1 MEDIKPIDKFTLDKY
16 VKEEDDLLEYVKLV
30 AMEFCPDVYEGT
42 YILETQALDIFKN
55 RYNRKFIENKFS
67 YADYKKEDSIQK
79 ALQGIGI
86 ETEVATEQ
94 QAAEEET
101 KYVFMGTTV
110 TQEFK
115 KRYNAKVL
123 NVHYTFEK
131 YIQYE
136 DIQNTLEALDIDRE
150 KFWYL
155 LLFVSDYI
163 YGSCLEGIKVK
174 ETSRVLVEKFMQ
186 QIEKNINNKNSKASF
201 IKPMTLTLKLE
212 GEHHSMKIDDPIS
225 LDYIHLM
232 YKVVNE
238 YFSVDFPTILDT
250 QEIDRKGKD
259 TEPNTVLVAMF
270 YHLLK
275 SFFKLLPKTNTS
287 KSAKAY
293 STVSLNKTLLI
304 SRLVYLTRLST
315 DKRYT
320 GVDEKKDKQCPN
332 FIKDQIKSYKDYKIL
347 RANKFYK

>member
-16 VKEEDDLLEYVKLV
+16 VKEEDDLLEYVEMLGYK
-30 AMEFCPDVYEGT
+30 CHPDY
-42 YILETQALDIFKN
+42 D
-55 RYNRKFIENKFS
+55 FIRV
-67 YADYKKEDSIQK
+67 KKEIEDK
-79 ALQGIGI
+79 AETN

-94 QAAEEET
+94 QAAAEEEEET

-123 NVHYTFEK
+123 NAHYTFEK

-174 ETSRVLVEKFMQ
+174 ETPRVLVEKFMQ

-201 IKPMTLTLKLE
+201 IKPMTLTLKLQE
-212 GEHHSMKIDDPIS
+212 KHRSIEIDDPIS
-225 LDYIHLM
+225 LAYIYLV
-232 YKVVNE
+232 YEAGKD
-238 YFSVDFPTILDT
+238 YFSNDKPTIFDI
-250 QEIDRKGKD
+250 QGIDRKGKD

-304 SRLVYLTRLST
+304 SRLVYLTNLSK

-320 GVDEKKDKQCPN
+320 GVDEKNSKLCPN
-332 FIKDQIKSYKDYKIL
+332 FIKDQIKSYKDYEIL

>member
-16 VKEEDDLLEYVKLV
+16 VREEDDLLEYVEMLGCK
-30 AMEFCPDVYEGT
+30 CHPDY
-42 YILETQALDIFKN
+42 D
-55 RYNRKFIENKFS
+55 FIRV
-67 YADYKKEDSIQK
+67 KKEIEDRTETN
-79 ALQGIGI
+79 

-94 QAAEEET
+94 QATEQQAAAEEEET

-123 NVHYTFEK
+123 NARYTFEK
-131 YIQYE
+131 YIQYK
-136 DIQNTLEALDIDRE
+136 DIQNTLEALNIDRE

-174 ETSRVLVEKFMQ
+174 ETSRVLVEKLMQ
-186 QIEKNINNKNSKASF
+186 QLGKNIGNSGCILSF
-201 IKPMTLTLKLE
+201 IKPMTLTLKLQE
-212 GEHHSMKIDDPIS
+212 KHRSIEIDDPIS
-225 LDYIHLM
+225 LAYIYLV
-232 YKVVNE
+232 YEAGKD
-238 YFSVDFPTILDT
+238 YFSNDKPTRFDT
-250 QEIDRKGKD
+250 QGIDRKGKD
-259 TEPNTVLVAMF
+259 TEYKTILVAMF
-270 YHLLK
+270 YKLSK

-304 SRLVYLTRLST
+304 SRLVYLTNLSK

-320 GVDEKKDKQCPN
+320 GVDEKNSKLCPN
-332 FIKDQIKSYKDYKIL
+332 FIKDQIKSYKDYEIL

>member
-16 VKEEDDLLEYVKLV
+16 VREEDDLLEYVEMLGCK
-30 AMEFCPDVYEGT
+30 CHPDY
-42 YILETQALDIFKN
+42 D
-55 RYNRKFIENKFS
+55 FIRV
-67 YADYKKEDSIQK
+67 KKEIEDRTETN
-79 ALQGIGI
+79 

-94 QAAEEET
+94 QATEQQAAAEEEEEEEEET

-110 TQEFK
+110 TQEF
-115 KRYNAKVL
+115 
-123 NVHYTFEK
+123 EK
-131 YIQYE
+131 YIQYK
-136 DIQNTLEALDIDRE
+136 DIQNTLEALNIDRE

-174 ETSRVLVEKFMQ
+174 ETSRVLVEKLMQ
-186 QIEKNINNKNSKASF
+186 QLGKNIGNSGCILSF
-201 IKPMTLTLKLE
+201 IKPMTLTLKLQE
-212 GEHHSMKIDDPIS
+212 KHRSIEIDDPIS
-225 LDYIHLM
+225 LAYIYLV
-232 YKVVNE
+232 YEAGKD
-238 YFSVDFPTILDT
+238 YFSNDKPTRFDT
-250 QEIDRKGKD
+250 QGIDRKGKD
-259 TEPNTVLVAMF
+259 TEYKTILVAMF
-270 YHLLK
+270 YKLLK

-304 SRLVYLTRLST
+304 SRLVYLTNLSK

-320 GVDEKKDKQCPN
+320 GVDEKNSKLCPN
-332 FIKDQIKSYKDYKIL
+332 FIKDQIKSYKDYEIL

>member
-16 VKEEDDLLEYVKLV
+16 VKEEDDLLEYIEMLGCK
-30 AMEFCPDVYEGT
+30 CHPDY
-42 YILETQALDIFKN
+42 D
-55 RYNRKFIENKFS
+55 FIRV
-67 YADYKKEDSIQK
+67 KKEIEDK
-79 ALQGIGI
+79 AETN

-94 QAAEEET
+94 QATEEQAAAEEET

-123 NVHYTFEK
+123 NAHYTFEK

-174 ETSRVLVEKFMQ
+174 ETSKVLVEKLMQ
-186 QIEKNINNKNSKASF
+186 QLGKNIGNSGCILSF
-201 IKPMTLTLKLE
+201 IKPMTLTLKIQE
-212 GEHHSMKIDDPIS
+212 EHRSIEINDPIS
-225 LDYIHLM
+225 LAYI
-232 YKVVNE
+232 
-238 YFSVDFPTILDT
+238 YFIYEAGKDNFSIDKPTIFDI
-250 QEIDRKGKD
+250 QGIDRKGKD

-287 KSAKAY
+287 KFAKAY

-304 SRLVYLTRLST
+304 SRLVYLTNLSK

-320 GVDEKKDKQCPN
+320 GVDEKKGKLCPD

>member
-16 VKEEDDLLEYVKLV
+16 VKEEDDLLEYVEMLGCK
-30 AMEFCPDVYEGT
+30 CHPDY
-42 YILETQALDIFKN
+42 D
-55 RYNRKFIENKFS
+55 FIRV
-67 YADYKKEDSIQK
+67 KKEIEDK
-79 ALQGIGI
+79 A
-86 ETEVATEQ
+86 ETNE
-94 QAAEEET
+94 AAAEEEEET

-123 NVHYTFEK
+123 NAHYTFEK
-131 YIQYE
+131 YIQYK
-136 DIQNTLEALDIDRE
+136 DIQN
-150 KFWYL
+150 FWYL

-174 ETSRVLVEKFMQ
+174 ETSRVLVEKLMQ
-186 QIEKNINNKNSKASF
+186 QLGKNIGNSGCILSF
-201 IKPMTLTLKLE
+201 IKPMTLTLKLQE
-212 GEHHSMKIDDPIS
+212 KHRSIEIDDPIS
-225 LDYIHLM
+225 LAYIYLV
-232 YKVVNE
+232 YEAGKD
-238 YFSVDFPTILDT
+238 YFSNDKPTRFDT

-287 KSAKAY
+287 KPAKVY

>member
-16 VKEEDDLLEYVKLV
+16 VKEEDDLLEYVEMLGCK
-30 AMEFCPDVYEGT
+30 CHPDY
-42 YILETQALDIFKN
+42 D
-55 RYNRKFIENKFS
+55 FIRV
-67 YADYKKEDSIQK
+67 KKEIEDRTETN
-79 ALQGIGI
+79 

-94 QAAEEET
+94 QATEQQAAAEEEEEEEEEET

-123 NVHYTFEK
+123 NAHYTFEK
-131 YIQYE
+131 YIQYK
-136 DIQNTLEALDIDRE
+136 DIQNTLEALNIDRE

-174 ETSRVLVEKFMQ
+174 ETSRVLVEKLMQ
-186 QIEKNINNKNSKASF
+186 QLGKNIGNSGCILSF
-201 IKPMTLTLKLE
+201 IKPMTLTLKLQE
-212 GEHHSMKIDDPIS
+212 KHRSIEIDDPIS
-225 LDYIHLM
+225 LAYIYLV
-232 YKVVNE
+232 YEAGKD
-238 YFSVDFPTILDT
+238 YFSNDKPTRFDT
-250 QEIDRKGKD
+250 QGIDRKGKD
-259 TEPNTVLVAMF
+259 TEYKTILVAMF
-270 YHLLK
+270 YKLLK

-304 SRLVYLTRLST
+304 SRLVYLTNLSK

-320 GVDEKKDKQCPN
+320 GVDEKNSKLCPN
-332 FIKDQIKSYKDYKIL
+332 FIKDQIKSYKDYEIL

>member
-16 VKEEDDLLEYVKLV
+16 VKEEDDLLEYVEMLGCK
-30 AMEFCPDVYEGT
+30 CHPDY
-42 YILETQALDIFKN
+42 D
-55 RYNRKFIENKFS
+55 FIRV
-67 YADYKKEDSIQK
+67 KKEIEDK
-79 ALQGIGI
+79 AETN

-94 QAAEEET
+94 QAAEEQAAAAEEEEEEEEEEET

-123 NVHYTFEK
+123 NAHYTFEK

-186 QIEKNINNKNSKASF
+186 QIEKNVNNKNSKASF

-287 KSAKAY
+287 KPAKAY

>member
-16 VKEEDDLLEYVKLV
+16 VKEEDDLLEYVEMLGYK
-30 AMEFCPDVYEGT
+30 CHPDY
-42 YILETQALDIFKN
+42 D
-55 RYNRKFIENKFS
+55 FIRV
-67 YADYKKEDSIQK
+67 KKEIEDK
-79 ALQGIGI
+79 AETN

-94 QAAEEET
+94 QAAAEEEET

-123 NVHYTFEK
+123 NAHYTFEK

-174 ETSRVLVEKFMQ
+174 ETPRVLVEKFMQ

-201 IKPMTLTLKLE
+201 IKPMTLTLKLQE
-212 GEHHSMKIDDPIS
+212 KHRSIEIDDPIS
-225 LDYIHLM
+225 LAYIYLV
-232 YKVVNE
+232 YEAGKD
-238 YFSVDFPTILDT
+238 YFSNDKPTIFDI
-250 QEIDRKGKD
+250 QGIDRKGKD

-270 YHLLK
+270 LH
-275 SFFKLLPKTNTS
+275 
-287 KSAKAY
+287 
-293 STVSLNKTLLI
+293 
-304 SRLVYLTRLST
+304 
-315 DKRYT
+315 
-320 GVDEKKDKQCPN
+320 
-332 FIKDQIKSYKDYKIL
+332 FIEEFL
-347 RANKFYK
+347 

>member
-16 VKEEDDLLEYVKLV
+16 VKEEDDLLEYVEMLGCK
-30 AMEFCPDVYEGT
+30 CHPDY
-42 YILETQALDIFKN
+42 D
-55 RYNRKFIENKFS
+55 FIRV
-67 YADYKKEDSIQK
+67 KKEIEDK
-79 ALQGIGI
+79 AETN

-94 QAAEEET
+94 QAAEEAAEAEAEEEEEEEET

-123 NVHYTFEK
+123 NAHYTFEK

-174 ETSRVLVEKFMQ
+174 ETSRVLVEKLMQ
-186 QIEKNINNKNSKASF
+186 QLGKNIGNSGCILSF
-201 IKPMTLTLKLE
+201 IKPMTLTLKLQE
-212 GEHHSMKIDDPIS
+212 KHRSIEIDDPIS
-225 LDYIHLM
+225 LAYIYLV
-232 YKVVNE
+232 YEAGKD
-238 YFSVDFPTILDT
+238 YFSNDKPTRFDT
-250 QEIDRKGKD
+250 QQGIDRKGKD

-270 YHLLK
+270 YKLLD

-304 SRLVYLTRLST
+304 SRLVYLTNLST

-320 GVDEKKDKQCPN
+320 GVDEKKGKLCPN
-332 FIKDQIKSYKDYKIL
+332 FIKDQIKSYKDYEIL

>member
-16 VKEEDDLLEYVKLV
+16 VKEEDDLLEYVEMLGCK
-30 AMEFCPDVYEGT
+30 CHPDY
-42 YILETQALDIFKN
+42 D
-55 RYNRKFIENKFS
+55 FIKV
-67 YADYKKEDSIQK
+67 KKE
-79 ALQGIGI
+79 I
-86 ETEVATEQ
+86 EDRTETNKTEVATEQ
-94 QAAEEET
+94 QAAEEEEET

-123 NVHYTFEK
+123 NAHYTFEK
-131 YIQYE
+131 YIQYK
-136 DIQNTLEALDIDRE
+136 DIQNTLEALNIDRE

-174 ETSRVLVEKFMQ
+174 ETSRVLVEKLMQ
-186 QIEKNINNKNSKASF
+186 QLGKNIGNSGCILSF
-201 IKPMTLTLKLE
+201 IKPMTLTLKLQE
-212 GEHHSMKIDDPIS
+212 KHRSIEIDDPIS
-225 LDYIHLM
+225 LAYIYLV
-232 YKVVNE
+232 YEAGKD
-238 YFSVDFPTILDT
+238 YFSNDKPTRFDT
-250 QEIDRKGKD
+250 QGIDRKGKD
-259 TEPNTVLVAMF
+259 TEPNTILVAMF
-270 YHLLK
+270 YKLLK

-304 SRLVYLTRLST
+304 SRLVYLTNLSK

-332 FIKDQIKSYKDYKIL
+332 FIKDQIKSYKDYEIL

>member
-16 VKEEDDLLEYVKLV
+16 VKEEDDLLEYVEMLGCK
-30 AMEFCPDVYEGT
+30 CHPDY
-42 YILETQALDIFKN
+42 D
-55 RYNRKFIENKFS
+55 FIRV
-67 YADYKKEDSIQK
+67 KKEIEDK
-79 ALQGIGI
+79 AETN
-86 ETEVATEQ
+86 ETEEVA
-94 QAAEEET
+94 AAEEEEET

-123 NVHYTFEK
+123 NAHYTFEK

-174 ETSRVLVEKFMQ
+174 ETPRVLVEKFMQ

-201 IKPMTLTLKLE
+201 IKPMTLTLKLQE
-212 GEHHSMKIDDPIS
+212 KHRSIEIDDPIS
-225 LDYIHLM
+225 LAYIYLV
-232 YKVVNE
+232 YEAGKD
-238 YFSVDFPTILDT
+238 YFSNDKPTIFDI
-250 QEIDRKGKD
+250 QGIDRKGKD

-304 SRLVYLTRLST
+304 SRLVYLTNLSK

-320 GVDEKKDKQCPN
+320 GVDEKNSKLCPN
-332 FIKDQIKSYKDYKIL
+332 FIKDQIKSYKDYEIL

>member
-16 VKEEDDLLEYVKLV
+16 VKEEDDLLKYVEMLGCK
-30 AMEFCPDVYEGT
+30 CHPDY
-42 YILETQALDIFKN
+42 D
-55 RYNRKFIENKFS
+55 FIRV
-67 YADYKKEDSIQK
+67 KKEIEDK
-79 ALQGIGI
+79 AETN

-94 QAAEEET
+94 QAAEEEEAAAEEEET

-123 NVHYTFEK
+123 NAHYTFEK

-174 ETSRVLVEKFMQ
+174 ETPRVLVEKFMQ

-259 TEPNTVLVAMF
+259 TEPDTVLVAMF
-270 YHLLK
+270 YSLLD
-275 SFFKLLPKTNTS
+275 SFFKLLPKTNTN
-287 KSAKAY
+287 KPAKAY

-320 GVDEKKDKQCPN
+320 GVDEKKGKLCPN
-332 FIKDQIKSYKDYKIL
+332 FIKDQIKSYKDYEIL

>member
-1 MEDIKPIDKFTLDKY
+1 MEDIKPIDKFTLGKY
-16 VKEEDDLLEYVKLV
+16 VKEEDDLLEYVEMLGCK
-30 AMEFCPDVYEGT
+30 CHPDY
-42 YILETQALDIFKN
+42 D
-55 RYNRKFIENKFS
+55 FIRV
-67 YADYKKEDSIQK
+67 KKEIEDRTETN
-79 ALQGIGI
+79 

-94 QAAEEET
+94 QATEQQAAAEEEEET

-123 NVHYTFEK
+123 NARYTFEK
-131 YIQYE
+131 YIQYK
-136 DIQNTLEALDIDRE
+136 DIQNTLEALNIDRE

-174 ETSRVLVEKFMQ
+174 ETSRVLVEKLMQ
-186 QIEKNINNKNSKASF
+186 QLGKNIGNSGCILSF
-201 IKPMTLTLKLE
+201 IKPMTLTLKLQE
-212 GEHHSMKIDDPIS
+212 KHRSIEIDDPIS
-225 LDYIHLM
+225 LAYIYLV
-232 YKVVNE
+232 YEAGKD
-238 YFSVDFPTILDT
+238 YFSNDKPTRFDT
-250 QEIDRKGKD
+250 QGIDRKGKD
-259 TEPNTVLVAMF
+259 TEYKTILVAMF
-270 YHLLK
+270 YKLLK

-304 SRLVYLTRLST
+304 SRLVYLTNLSK

-320 GVDEKKDKQCPN
+320 GVDEKNSKLCPN
-332 FIKDQIKSYKDYKIL
+332 FIKDQIKSYKDYEIL

>member
-16 VKEEDDLLEYVKLV
+16 VKEEDDLLEYVEMLGCK
-30 AMEFCPDVYEGT
+30 CHPDY
-42 YILETQALDIFKN
+42 D
-55 RYNRKFIENKFS
+55 FIRV
-67 YADYKKEDSIQK
+67 KKEIEDRTETN
-79 ALQGIGI
+79 

-94 QAAEEET
+94 QATEQQAAAEEEEET

-123 NVHYTFEK
+123 NAHYTFEK
-131 YIQYE
+131 YIQYK
-136 DIQNTLEALDIDRE
+136 DIQNTLEALNIDRE

-174 ETSRVLVEKFMQ
+174 ETSRVLVEKLMQ
-186 QIEKNINNKNSKASF
+186 QLGKNIGNSGWILSF
-201 IKPMTLTLKLE
+201 IKPMTLTLKLQE
-212 GEHHSMKIDDPIS
+212 KHRSIEIDDPIS
-225 LDYIHLM
+225 LAYIYLV
-232 YKVVNE
+232 YEAGKD
-238 YFSVDFPTILDT
+238 YFSNDKPTRFDT

-287 KSAKAY
+287 KPAKVY

>member
-16 VKEEDDLLEYVKLV
+16 VKEEDDLLEYVEMLGCK
-30 AMEFCPDVYEGT
+30 CHPDY
-42 YILETQALDIFKN
+42 D
-55 RYNRKFIENKFS
+55 FIRV
-67 YADYKKEDSIQK
+67 KKEIEDK
-79 ALQGIGI
+79 AETN

-94 QAAEEET
+94 QAAEEQAAAAEEEEEEEEEEET

-123 NVHYTFEK
+123 NAHYTFEK

-186 QIEKNINNKNSKASF
+186 QIEKNVNNKNSKASF

-287 KSAKAY
+287 KPAKAY

-332 FIKDQIKSYKDYKIL
+332 FIKDQIL
-347 RANKFYK
+347 QRL